1 MNQLLVL
8 KSIWNAAITVLIA
21 ILLNTWIDGQTF
33 VAVSTDQIM
42 STSLEKILLLVISG
56 LRFNPFGISV

>member
-8 KSIWNAAITVLIA
+8 KGIGMLDTVLIA